1 MELEL
6 SWWFSDLRFC
16 APSSGDEGSIPG
28 QGTRSHM
35 LQPRPSAA
43 KEITHTVLKN
53 NKKKMLGASLLGFRS
68 RLGPSLTVGPWQEN
82 FVVFLCSLWLQGRP
96 LPCLSLAPWCS
107 LAHSCILLNSAS
119 SSHGRLS
126 VCVLFSYK
134 DASRQLQD
142 SPDPGTPSYPCFQI
156 QSYSESQGDADD
168 LVAACWSRDVTA

>member
-1 MELEL
+1 MCRVG
-6 SWWFSDLRFC
+6 SDLPGSSAWNMGRWRAALTSCGGGSCNEPQEGGCKRQRF
-16 APSSGDEGSIPG
+16 IP
-28 QGTRSHM
+28 
-35 LQPRPSAA
+35 LQP
-43 KEITHTVLKN
+43 
-53 NKKKMLGASLLGFRS
+53 GARSPRS
-68 RLGPSLTVGPWQEN
+68 RPH
-82 FVVFLCSLWLQGRP
+82 SLWMFKGRV
-96 LPCLSLAPWCS
+96 LPASSSFRPELPPQS

>member
-1 MELEL
+1 MGWIWPADHSLLRLHCLELEL

-28 QGTRSHM
+28 QGARSHM

-107 LAHSCILLNSAS
+107 LAHSCIIHLCLCCHRAFFPGYLFVCVQIS
-119 SSHGRLS
+119 SSYEDLS
-126 VCVLFSYK
+126 HWIGAHST
-134 DASRQLQD
+134 
-142 SPDPGTPSYPCFQI
+142 PG
-156 QSYSESQGDADD
+156 
-168 LVAACWSRDVTA
+168 